1 MMNKKKAKQGHTY
14 SQNSTINFSEKEKQ
28 MAQSRIFASEEKGQE
43 LKFPKF
49 ESMIQDKT
57 KMMDNVSDISN
68 ITVKQGDLSG
78 MSNLTTDYGSKFN
91 QDIIKNQQEKIVN
104 MRYSN
109 PFKLFHFKIPNRTQ
123 GVRGEQNALRTAT
136 VIKGAASRS
145 S

>member
-57 KMMDNVSDISN
+57 KMLNESDLSN
-68 ITVKQGDLSG
+68 ITVK
-78 MSNLTTDYGSKFN
+78 
-91 QDIIKNQQEKIVN
+91 
-104 MRYSN
+104 
-109 PFKLFHFKIPNRTQ
+109 
-123 GVRGEQNALRTAT
+123 
-136 VIKGAASRS
+136 
-145 S
+145 